1 MKKIIVEAMPLVTEK
16 VLEIIQGKLQ
26 KRGYSYLVLDWADRG
41 ETTES
46 YDFVILRGSAF
57 GKLLE
62 KKPDEEWKLSLKEE
76 DLVGDFF
83 IQGDGK
89 VSDLSKVVWSKYFK
103 LRKVTSG
110 EGEVDLKKLAN
121 LRVAV
126 SKIVDEIVFSA
137 RSDSTSS

>member
-16 VLEIIQGKLQ
+16 VLEVIQGRLQ
-26 KRGYSYLVLDWADRG
+26 KRGHSFLILDWIDRE

-46 YDFVILRGSAF
+46 YDFVILKGSAF
-57 GKLLE
+57 GKLIE
-62 KKPDEEWKLSLKEE
+62 RKPDEEWKLSLKEE

-103 LRKVTSG
+103 LRKVTSE
-110 EGEVDLKKLAN
+110 EGEVDPKKLAN
-121 LRVAV
+121 LRVAI
-126 SKIVDEIVFSA
+126 SKIVDDIVFSSG
-137 RSDSTSS
+137 SDSTSS